1 MIDKL
6 IGVRFAD
13 RITKVYT
20 KVNMNEIR
28 DEDVAIDAS
37 GYTGKFHREKVD
49 ERKLTSI
56 SFA

>member
-1 MIDKL
+1 VIDKL
-6 IGVRFAD
+6 IGVRFTD

-20 KVNMNEIR
+20 KVSMNEIH

-49 ERKLTSI
+49 ERKL
-56 SFA
+56 